1 VDITKPSVAR
11 VYDCYLGGK
20 DNFAVDRAVV
30 ENTRQVFPAD
40 WDAARGGLD
49 NRAFLRRVVRHLVIE
64 GGIRQFID
72 FGSGLPTQGNV
83 HEIAQDIAPQTRVVY
98 VDNDP
103 IVLVHARALLGNTET
118 TQVITADLRRPAEV
132 LDDIAGR
139 DFVDLSRPI
148 GLLLFAIVHHINDED
163 DPGGIAAQLRSAMVP
178 GSYLAVSHF
187 CNPGAA
193 YPEEDL
199 QREAGHRPVAHPR
212 GDSRLLR
219 RPHHDRARPGAVA
232 RMAAGS
238 RRRSQHAPDLP
249 AVRRRRRAQRLRS
262 RPKTPGRARG
272 LEGRP
277 PPKPGLA
284 QPIAAA

>member
-1 VDITKPSVAR
+1 MSGPEWAPAGVDITKPSVAR

-30 ENTRQVFPAD
+30 EQTRQVFPPD
-40 WDAARGGLD
+40 WEVARGGLD

-118 TQVITADLRRPAEV
+118 TQVITADVRRPAEV
-132 LDDIAGR
+132 LNDPRVRG
-139 DFVDLSRPI
+139 FVDLSRPI
-148 GLLLFAIVHHINDED
+148 GLLLFAILHHINDEE
-163 DPGGIAAQLRSAMVP
+163 DPAGIAAELRSAMAP

-193 YPEEDL
+193 FPEDAARADMCEKIFNEKLGTGRWRTREEILGYFGDL
-199 QREAGHRPVAHPR
+199 TMTEPGVVPLPEWRPDPGDDLGVHPTY
-212 GDSRLLR
+212 RLFV
-219 RPHHDRARPGAVA
+219 GGVA
-232 RMAAGS
+232 RKG
-238 RRRSQHAPDLP
+238 
-249 AVRRRRRAQRLRS
+249 
-262 RPKTPGRARG
+262 
-272 LEGRP
+272 
-277 PPKPGLA
+277 
-284 QPIAAA
+284 

>member
-1 VDITKPSVAR
+1 MSEPEWAPPGVDVSKPSVAR

-30 ENTRQVFPAD
+30 EQTRQVFPPD
-40 WDAARGGLD
+40 WEAARGGLD

-64 GGIRQFID
+64 AGIRQFID

-118 TQVITADLRRPAEV
+118 TQVITADLRRPEEILGHPRVA
-132 LDDIAGR
+132 

-148 GLLLFAIVHHINDED
+148 GLLLFAILHHINDED
-163 DPGGIAAQLRSAMVP
+163 DPAGITERLRAAMSP
-178 GSYLAVSHF
+178 GSYLAISHF

-193 YPEEDL
+193 YPEDAARADMCEKIFNERL
-199 QREAGHRPVAHPR
+199 GTGRWRTHKEILGYFGGLSLVEPGVVPLPEWRPEPGDDDTVHPTYRLFVGGVAR
-212 GDSRLLR
+212 ND
-219 RPHHDRARPGAVA
+219 RPAIRAR
-232 RMAAGS
+232 
-238 RRRSQHAPDLP
+238 H
-249 AVRRRRRAQRLRS
+249 
-262 RPKTPGRARG
+262 
-272 LEGRP
+272 
-277 PPKPGLA
+277 
-284 QPIAAA
+284 

>member
-1 VDITKPSVAR
+1 MRGAAVSGPERAPAGVDITKPSVAR

-30 ENTRQVFPAD
+30 EQTRQVFPVD

-64 GGIRQFID
+64 DGIRQFID

-83 HEIAQDIAPQTRVVY
+83 HEIAQDIAPQARVVY

-118 TQVITADLRRPAEV
+118 TQIITADLRRPVEILNDATV
-132 LDDIAGR
+132 RG
-139 DFVDLSRPI
+139 FVDLSRPI
-148 GLLLFAIVHHINDED
+148 GLLSFAILHHINDEE
-163 DPGGIAAQLRSAMVP
+163 DPGGIADELRSAMIP

-193 YPEEDL
+193 YPEDAARADMCEKIFNEKLGTGRWRTHEEILGYFGDL
-199 QREAGHRPVAHPR
+199 TIIEPGLVPLPEWRPDPGDDLSVHPTY
-212 GDSRLLR
+212 RLFV
-219 RPHHDRARPGAVA
+219 GGVA
-232 RMAAGS
+232 RK
-238 RRRSQHAPDLP
+238 D
-249 AVRRRRRAQRLRS
+249 
-262 RPKTPGRARG
+262 
-272 LEGRP
+272 
-277 PPKPGLA
+277 
-284 QPIAAA
+284 

>member
-1 VDITKPSVAR
+1 MSLGQQCGEWPVSRPEWAPAGVDVTKPSVAR

-30 ENTRQVFPAD
+30 EQTRQVFPAD

-72 FGSGLPTQGNV
+72 FGSGLPSQGNV
-83 HEIAQDIAPQTRVVY
+83 HEIAQDIAPQARVVY

-118 TQVITADLRRPAEV
+118 TQVITADLCRTAEV
-132 LDDIAGR
+132 LDDPVVR

-148 GLLLFAIVHHINDED
+148 GMLLFAILHHLNDDD
-163 DPGGIAAQLRSAMVP
+163 DPGAVAERLRSAMVP

-193 YPEEDL
+193 YPEDAARADMCEKIFNEKLGTGRWRTQEEILGYFGDL
-199 QREAGHRPVAHPR
+199 TMIEPGLVPLPEWRPDPGDDLAVHPTY
-212 GDSRLLR
+212 RLFV
-219 RPHHDRARPGAVA
+219 GGVA
-232 RMAAGS
+232 RK
-238 RRRSQHAPDLP
+238 D
-249 AVRRRRRAQRLRS
+249 
-262 RPKTPGRARG
+262 
-272 LEGRP
+272 
-277 PPKPGLA
+277 
-284 QPIAAA
+284 